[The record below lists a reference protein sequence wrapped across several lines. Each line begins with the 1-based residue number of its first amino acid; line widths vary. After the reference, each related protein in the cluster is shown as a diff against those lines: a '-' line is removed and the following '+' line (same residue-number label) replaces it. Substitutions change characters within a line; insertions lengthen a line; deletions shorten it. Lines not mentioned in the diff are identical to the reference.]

1 MGRVFGDQC
10 VAKVIGKMIETG
22 WRIKLKMEESKQ
34 EFVMIKCGSEM
45 W

>member
-1 MGRVFGDQC
+1 M
-10 VAKVIGKMIETG
+10 AKVIGKMIETG